1 VYQTTASK
9 SALLPTLT
17 NLRDFLNLL
26 ASLRDLS
33 DPFGSM
39 AGLQNAIELLI
50 NLGTTLGLDSRW
62 LAWLQSI
69 HDDPQLLNMV
79 LAVGQ
84 YLENLLDPTQPPA
97 TAGINRPQT
106 VRTETAL
113 AIDWNNVLTVVGELA
128 QLLERLW
135 PSL

>member
-1 VYQTTASK
+1 
-9 SALLPTLT
+9 LLPTLT

-33 DPFGSM
+33 NPFGSI
-39 AGLQNAIELLI
+39 ANLQNAIELLI
-50 NLGTTLGLDSRW
+50 NLSTMLGVNSQW

-69 HDDPQLLNMV
+69 HDDPQLLNIV

-84 YLENLLDPTQPPA
+84 YVENLLDPAQPPA
-97 TAGINRPQT
+97 PAGVSRSH
-106 VRTETAL
+106 VRTETTLAL
-113 AIDWNNVLTVVGELA
+113 DWKNVLTVVGELV

-135 PSL
+135 PAL